1 MAATFS
7 AARHERLMS
16 AQPGHKGGCTVC
28 AHTECTRLEVL
39 LAGGAGQSAV
49 ARKFGLSKDA
59 MHRHWRHHVSAERK
73 AQLVMGPVQRQTLA
87 AQVAEESTS
96 VLDHYRAIRAGLYTF
111 FTAALDAGDRVTGIQ
126 AGAKL
131 KDVNDSIARVTGEL
145 ASSPLVQQ
153 NSLTIVMQSPQVQEF
168 MQGLMDQLARFP
180 EAAQAVV
187 GWLEAKEASALQ
199 VAALPALEQQ
209 P

>member
-1 MAATFS
+1 MP
-7 AARHERLMS
+7 
-16 AQPGHKGGCTVC
+16 AQPGHSGGCTVC
-28 AHTECTRLEVL
+28 AHPECTRIEVL
-39 LAGGAGQSAV
+39 LASGAAQNAIG
-49 ARKFGLSKDA
+49 RKFELSRYA
-59 MHRHWRHHVSAERK
+59 IHRHWHAHVTPERK

-111 FTAALDAGDRVTGIQ
+111 FNAALEAGDRMTGIQ

-153 NSLTIVMQSPQVQEF
+153 NSLTIVMQSPQVQAFLQE
-168 MQGLMDQLARFP
+168 LADTLAPFP
-180 EAAQAVV
+180 DAARAVV
-187 GWLEAKEASALQ
+187 GWLEAKEASAIEA
-199 VAALPALEQQ
+199 AALPALEHQ